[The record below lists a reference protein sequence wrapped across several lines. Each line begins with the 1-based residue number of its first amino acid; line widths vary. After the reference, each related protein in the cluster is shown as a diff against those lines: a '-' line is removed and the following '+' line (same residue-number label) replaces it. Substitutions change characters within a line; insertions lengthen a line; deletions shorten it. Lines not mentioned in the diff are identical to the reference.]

1 MSSLLFSLLNNPEFE
16 EGKLWQRSC
25 QPADSIIFSEG
36 DHSSEV
42 YLVLAG
48 DLRVLGKVDL
58 DEQRKIKPGFGELGK
73 GDVFGELVMFDDL
86 PRSATVVSLTAVELA
101 VIKADDLISFLD
113 AHPDCGYP
121 IMKELLSVVVHR
133 LRKANQRI
141 FSLFAWGL
149 KSKGLDIHL

>member
-1 MSSLLFSLLNNPEFE
+1 MSSLLFTLLENPDFK
-16 EGKLWQRSC
+16 EGELWQRIS
-25 QPADSIIFSEG
+25 QSANSIIFSEG
-36 DHSSEV
+36 DLSSEL

-58 DEQRKIKPGFGELGK
+58 DDQRKIKPGFGELGK
-73 GDVFGELVMFDDL
+73 GDVFGELVLFDDL
-86 PRSATVVSLTAVELA
+86 PRSATVVSLTDVELA
-101 VIKADDLISFLD
+101 AIKADDLISFLD

-121 IMKELLSVVVHR
+121 IMKELLSVVVYR

-149 KSKGLDIHL
+149 KSKGLDTHL